1 MVDPGKHTTLQ
12 SALVV
17 PLEGLNGVVGVLAMY
32 QANRD
37 AFTPDHLRILLAVAS
52 KVALSVENALKYQQ
66 AESSATTDYLTGLP
80 NARSLFMHLA
90 QEVARCRRMKTS
102 LAVLVCDIDGFKQ
115 INDSFGHLEGDKLL
129 REFTARLKDVCR
141 GYDYVARM
149 GGDEFVITA
158 PGLTPEAAAEKA
170 ERLNQA
176 AIEAGRHVCGRDV
189 ITLSVGIGFLSGRWV
204 RCGTSAGRGGPQD
217 VFDEADPSRGS
228 GRRAIPRP
236 PGRRRNRR
244 LGPCWGE
251 NARKIARHGL
261 AIVATVLL
269 GGLLSATL
277 VRLAPGFDVDEA
289 QLDPHLN
296 SESVRALRQA
306 RLEQHNIF
314 RFYFHSL
321 QRAAHGDLGTSLS
334 LGQPVSVLLRERAP
348 LTLRLVGIGLLLS
361 WAVAM
366 ALALSAAWLRVSAYD
381 ALTTVISGTFLCIPA
396 AVLALLSV
404 LWNVPGALA
413 IGLIVFPRVYRYARN
428 LLAKAYSLPHI
439 VTARAK
445 GLSELRILFWHVVPV
460 AGPQLL
466 AVAGVSVSIAV
477 GAAIP
482 VEALCG
488 LAGVGQ
494 LAWQAALARDL
505 PLLTNL
511 TILVTLVTLLANSGA
526 DVIGHMLRGQ
536 EA

>member
-1 MVDPGKHTTLQ
+1 
-12 SALVV
+12 
-17 PLEGLNGVVGVLAMY
+17 
-32 QANRD
+32 
-37 AFTPDHLRILLAVAS
+37 
-52 KVALSVENALKYQQ
+52 
-66 AESSATTDYLTGLP
+66 
-80 NARSLFMHLA
+80 
-90 QEVARCRRMKTS
+90 
-102 LAVLVCDIDGFKQ
+102 
-115 INDSFGHLEGDKLL
+115 
-129 REFTARLKDVCR
+129 
-141 GYDYVARM
+141 M
-149 GGDEFVITA
+149 GI
-158 PGLTPEAAAEKA
+158 
-170 ERLNQA
+170 
-176 AIEAGRHVCGRDV
+176 
-189 ITLSVGIGFLSGRWV
+189 W
-204 RCGTSAGRGGPQD
+204 GTS
-217 VFDEADPSRGS
+217 
-228 GRRAIPRP
+228 I
-236 PGRRRNRR
+236 
-244 LGPCWGE
+244 
-251 NARKIARHGL
+251 
-261 AIVATVLL
+261 
-269 GGLLSATL
+269 
-277 VRLAPGFDVDEA
+277 
-289 QLDPHLN
+289 
-296 SESVRALRQA
+296 
-306 RLEQHNIF
+306 
-314 RFYFHSL
+314 
-321 QRAAHGDLGTSLS
+321 S
-334 LGQPVSVLLRERAP
+334 LGQPVSLLLRDRAP

-439 VTARAK
+439 ITARAK

-526 DVIGHMLRGQ
+526 DVIGHDASRSGSMTLLRSNSRSSIWRGVACAILLLVIGVSLAANWLAPAGYAKQ
-536 EA
+536 YREAAGAPPSRRALAGDR

>member
-1 MVDPGKHTTLQ
+1 MLW
-12 SALVV
+12 
-17 PLEGLNGVVGVLAMY
+17 
-32 QANRD
+32 
-37 AFTPDHLRILLAVAS
+37 
-52 KVALSVENALKYQQ
+52 
-66 AESSATTDYLTGLP
+66 
-80 NARSLFMHLA
+80 
-90 QEVARCRRMKTS
+90 RR
-102 LAVLVCDIDGFKQ
+102 
-115 INDSFGHLEGDKLL
+115 
-129 REFTARLKDVCR
+129 
-141 GYDYVARM
+141 
-149 GGDEFVITA
+149 
-158 PGLTPEAAAEKA
+158 
-170 ERLNQA
+170 
-176 AIEAGRHVCGRDV
+176 
-189 ITLSVGIGFLSGRWV
+189 
-204 RCGTSAGRGGPQD
+204 
-217 VFDEADPSRGS
+217 
-228 GRRAIPRP
+228 
-236 PGRRRNRR
+236 
-244 LGPCWGE
+244 
-251 NARKIARHGL
+251 IARHGF

-269 GGLLSATL
+269 GGLLSTAL

-296 SESVRALRQA
+296 SDSVQALRQT

-314 RFYFHSL
+314 RFYLHSL
-321 QRAAHGDLGTSLS
+321 QRAVHGDLGTSLS
-334 LGQPVSVLLRERAP
+334 LGQPVSTLLRERAP

-361 WAVAM
+361 WTVATAM
-366 ALALSAAWLRVSAYD
+366 ALTAACLRVSAYD
-381 ALTTVISGTFLCIPA
+381 ALTTVVSGTFLCIPA

-428 LLAKAYSLPHI
+428 LLSKAYSLPHI
-439 VTARAK
+439 ITARAK
-445 GLSELRILFWHVVPV
+445 GLSELRILCWHVVPV

-526 DVIGHMLRGQ
+526 DVIVHMLRGQ